1 MINDLEN
8 QRAMATK
15 PISGLAPAR
24 AGRDVQHPGRFA
36 RRQRTRLNLE
46 PLESRVVLSGTY
58 TWTGLSD
65 GISWDSGGNW
75 AGGQVPKAGASVVF
89 PPIDSETD
97 PTTSLPYPPISTII
111 LESAD
116 VSSLKIQDNY
126 TFEGNAK
133 DPSDELT
140 LDPNATITT
149 GAGDVL
155 TISSN
160 LQLNEPAR
168 YSKGEPARCSL
179 TCRVRPTPHWCRP
192 RSRRAIRCL
201 SMRPETR

>member
-24 AGRDVQHPGRFA
+24 AGRDVQHPRRFA

-89 PPIDSETD
+89 PLLTPRPI
-97 PTTSLPYPPISTII
+97 
-111 LESAD
+111 
-116 VSSLKIQDNY
+116 
-126 TFEGNAK
+126 
-133 DPSDELT
+133 
-140 LDPNATITT
+140 
-149 GAGDVL
+149 
-155 TISSN
+155 
-160 LQLNEPAR
+160 R
-168 YSKGEPARCSL
+168 
-179 TCRVRPTPHWCRP
+179 RP
-192 RSRRAIRCL
+192 RFPTRRSAPSFWRARM
-201 SMRPETR
+201 SAR